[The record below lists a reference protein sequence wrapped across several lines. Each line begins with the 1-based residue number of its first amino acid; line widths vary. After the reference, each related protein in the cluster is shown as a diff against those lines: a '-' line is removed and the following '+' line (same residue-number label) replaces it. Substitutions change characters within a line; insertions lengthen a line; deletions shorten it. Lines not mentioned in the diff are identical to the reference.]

1 MLDKI
6 VQIIISSSSINIEEN
21 VLFCQHQINDLE
33 FISQLYEE
41 NVIEN
46 TSIDS
51 YKINDI
57 VILEFSL
64 TSLLYK
70 GFYYNVD
77 IFLKWNYYEFPK
89 QEIYIYELNNYLAE
103 SVNFKEEYNSIVNLV
118 KQIIEISKYSYQ
130 EDELLNSI
138 IVREEKSLFLILK
151 YSFDDLKSID
161 KEKVSLIE
169 SFIDI
174 LKSHI
179 TMDKK
184 NIYLNQLVEFLYR
197 EEEQTRF
204 SYLIRN
210 FDKYIK
216 KSSATYNYYLRDFS
230 YNKLKIELDSKAL
243 EFSQKLQSVIN
254 DSQTKLI
261 AIPTALVFVL
271 STLDYEN
278 INAIKN
284 YLALVGLIL
293 FCIFIQIFINNQKSA
308 IAFIEENINYYK
320 GTFKDDINELKE
332 SFKKVELEKN
342 KQIKRLFQIQILLW
356 LIPIITISLLFFV
369 NGYKYIS
376 IFIALIYIG
385 LSVFL
390 FFWKMK
396 IN

>member
-6 VQIIISSSSINIEEN
+6 VQIIISSSSIIIGEN

-51 YKINDI
+51 YKVNDI

-64 TSLLYK
+64 TSLLSK

-89 QEIYIYELNNYLAE
+89 REIYIYELKNYLAE
-103 SVNFKEEYNSIVNLV
+103 TGNFKEEYNSIINLV
-118 KQIIEISKYSYQ
+118 KQIKEISKYSYQ

-184 NIYLNQLVEFLYR
+184 NIYLNQLVEFLYK

-320 GTFKDDINELKE
+320 GTFKDDINEIKE

>member
-6 VQIIISSSSINIEEN
+6 VQIIISSSSINIGEN

-161 KEKVSLIE
+161 KEKISLIE

-184 NIYLNQLVEFLYR
+184 NIYLNQLVEFLYK

-210 FDKYIK
+210 FDKYIE

-356 LIPIITISLLFFV
+356 LIPIITISVLFFV
-369 NGYKYIS
+369 NGFKYIS

>member
-6 VQIIISSSSINIEEN
+6 VQIIISSSSIIIGEN

-51 YKINDI
+51 YKVNDI

-64 TSLLYK
+64 TSLLSK

-89 QEIYIYELNNYLAE
+89 REIYIYELKNYLAE
-103 SVNFKEEYNSIVNLV
+103 TGNFKEEYNSIINLV
-118 KQIIEISKYSYQ
+118 KQIKEISKYSYQ

-184 NIYLNQLVEFLYR
+184 NIYLNQLVEFLYK

-320 GTFKDDINELKE
+320 GTFKDDINEIKE

-356 LIPIITISLLFFV
+356 LIPIITISVLFFV

-376 IFIALIYIG
+376 IFIALIYIS
-385 LSVFL
+385 LSVF
-390 FFWKMK
+390 FFFFK
-396 IN
+396 IKNN

>member
-64 TSLLYK
+64 TSLLNK

-385 LSVFL
+385 LNVFL

>member
-6 VQIIISSSSINIEEN
+6 VQIIISSSSINIGEN

-41 NVIEN
+41 CVIEN

-64 TSLLYK
+64 TSLLSK

-89 QEIYIYELNNYLAE
+89 REIYIYELNKYLAE
-103 SVNFKEEYNSIVNLV
+103 TGNFKEGYNSIINLV
-118 KQIIEISKYSYQ
+118 KQIKEISKYSYQ

-184 NIYLNQLVEFLYR
+184 NIYLNQLVEFLHK

-356 LIPIITISLLFFV
+356 MIPIITISVIFFV
-369 NGYKYIS
+369 NSYKFIS
-376 IFIALIYIG
+376 IVIILVYII
-385 LSVFL
+385 LSIIL
-390 FFWKMK
+390 SLWK
-396 IN
+396 IRH

>member
-6 VQIIISSSSINIEEN
+6 VQIIISSSSINIGEN

-51 YKINDI
+51 YKVNDI

-64 TSLLYK
+64 TSLLSK

-89 QEIYIYELNNYLAE
+89 REIYIYELKNYLAE
-103 SVNFKEEYNSIVNLV
+103 TGNFKEEYNSIINLV
-118 KQIIEISKYSYQ
+118 KQIKEISKYSYQ

-184 NIYLNQLVEFLYR
+184 NIYLNQLVEFLYK

-278 INAIKN
+278 INATRS
-284 YLALVGLIL
+284 ALL
-293 FCIFIQIFINNQKSA
+293 N
-308 IAFIEENINYYK
+308 
-320 GTFKDDINELKE
+320 
-332 SFKKVELEKN
+332 
-342 KQIKRLFQIQILLW
+342 
-356 LIPIITISLLFFV
+356 
-369 NGYKYIS
+369 
-376 IFIALIYIG
+376 
-385 LSVFL
+385 
-390 FFWKMK
+390 
-396 IN
+396 

>member
-6 VQIIISSSSINIEEN
+6 VQIIISSSSIIIGEN

-51 YKINDI
+51 YKVNDI

-64 TSLLYK
+64 TSLLSK

-89 QEIYIYELNNYLAE
+89 REIYIYELKNYLAE
-103 SVNFKEEYNSIVNLV
+103 TGNFKEEYNSIINLV
-118 KQIIEISKYSYQ
+118 KQIKEISKYSYQ

-184 NIYLNQLVEFLYR
+184 NIYLNQLVEFLYK

-210 FDKYIK
+210 FDKYSK

-356 LIPIITISLLFFV
+356 LIPIITISVLFFV

-376 IFIALIYIG
+376 IFIALIYIS

>member
-6 VQIIISSSSINIEEN
+6 VQIIISSSSIIIGEN

-51 YKINDI
+51 YKVNDI

-64 TSLLYK
+64 TSLLSK

-89 QEIYIYELNNYLAE
+89 REIYIYELKNYLAE
-103 SVNFKEEYNSIVNLV
+103 TGNFKEEYNSIINLV

-184 NIYLNQLVEFLYR
+184 NIYLNQLVEFLYK

-320 GTFKDDINELKE
+320 GTFKDDINEIKE

-356 LIPIITISLLFFV
+356 LIPIITISVLFFV

-376 IFIALIYIG
+376 IFIALIYIS

>member
-184 NIYLNQLVEFLYR
+184 NIYLNQLVEFLYK

-210 FDKYIK
+210 FDKYIE

-356 LIPIITISLLFFV
+356 LIPIITISVLFFV

-376 IFIALIYIG
+376 IIILLVYSI

>member
-6 VQIIISSSSINIEEN
+6 VQIINSSSSINIEEN
-21 VLFCQHQINDLE
+21 VLFCQHQINDLK
-33 FISQLYEE
+33 FISQLYDES
-41 NVIEN
+41 VIEN

-51 YKINDI
+51 YKINDNI
-57 VILEFSL
+57 TLEFSL
-64 TSLLYK
+64 TSLLSK
-70 GFYYNVD
+70 GFYCNVD
-77 IFLKWNYYEFPK
+77 IFLKWNYYEFP
-89 QEIYIYELNNYLAE
+89 EREVYIYELKNYLAE
-103 SVNFKEEYNSIVNLV
+103 TENFKDEYNSIINLV
-118 KQIIEISKYSYQ
+118 KQIKEISKYSYQ
-130 EDELLNSI
+130 DDELLNSI

-151 YSFDDLKSID
+151 YSYDDLKSID
-161 KEKVSLIE
+161 SEKVSLIE

-184 NIYLNQLVEFLYR
+184 NIYLNQLVDFLHK

-210 FDKYIK
+210 FDKYIN

-278 INAIKN
+278 IDAIKN

-342 KQIKRLFQIQILLW
+342 KQMKRLFQIQTLLW
-356 LIPIITISLLFFV
+356 FVPIITISVLLFV
-369 NGYKYIS
+369 NCYKFIS
-376 IFIALIYIG
+376 IIIALIYIAV
-385 LSVFL
+385 SVGL
-390 FFWKMK
+390 FFLK
-396 IN
+396 IKN

>member
-1 MLDKI
+1 
-6 VQIIISSSSINIEEN
+6 
-21 VLFCQHQINDLE
+21 
-33 FISQLYEE
+33 
-41 NVIEN
+41 
-46 TSIDS
+46 
-51 YKINDI
+51 
-57 VILEFSL
+57 
-64 TSLLYK
+64 
-70 GFYYNVD
+70 
-77 IFLKWNYYEFPK
+77 
-89 QEIYIYELNNYLAE
+89 
-103 SVNFKEEYNSIVNLV
+103 
-118 KQIIEISKYSYQ
+118 
-130 EDELLNSI
+130 
-138 IVREEKSLFLILK
+138 
-151 YSFDDLKSID
+151 
-161 KEKVSLIE
+161 
-169 SFIDI
+169 
-174 LKSHI
+174 
-179 TMDKK
+179 MDKK
-184 NIYLNQLVEFLYR
+184 NIYLNQLVEFLYK

-320 GTFKDDINELKE
+320 GTFKDDINEIKE

-356 LIPIITISLLFFV
+356 LIPIITISVLFFV

-376 IFIALIYIG
+376 IFIALIYIS

>member
-51 YKINDI
+51 YKVNDI

-64 TSLLYK
+64 TSLLSK

-89 QEIYIYELNNYLAE
+89 REIYIYELKNYLAE
-103 SVNFKEEYNSIVNLV
+103 TGNFKEEYNSIINLV
-118 KQIIEISKYSYQ
+118 KQIKEISKYSYQ

-184 NIYLNQLVEFLYR
+184 NIYLNQLVEFLYK

-356 LIPIITISLLFFV
+356 LIPIITISVLFFV

-376 IFIALIYIG
+376 IFIALIYIS

>member
-6 VQIIISSSSINIEEN
+6 VQIIISSSSIIIGEN

-51 YKINDI
+51 YKVNDI

-64 TSLLYK
+64 TSLLSK

-184 NIYLNQLVEFLYR
+184 NIYLNQLVEFLYK

-320 GTFKDDINELKE
+320 GTFKDDINEIKE

-356 LIPIITISLLFFV
+356 LIPIITISVLFFV

-376 IFIALIYIG
+376 IFIALIYIS

>member
-6 VQIIISSSSINIEEN
+6 VQIIISSSSIIIGEN

-64 TSLLYK
+64 TSLLSK

-89 QEIYIYELNNYLAE
+89 REIYIYELKNYLAE
-103 SVNFKEEYNSIVNLV
+103 TGNFKEEYNSIINLV
-118 KQIIEISKYSYQ
+118 KQIKEISKYSYQ

-184 NIYLNQLVEFLYR
+184 NIYLNQLVEFLYK

-320 GTFKDDINELKE
+320 GTFKDDINEIKE

-376 IFIALIYIG
+376 IFIALIYIS

>member
-6 VQIIISSSSINIEEN
+6 VQIIISSSSIIIGEN

-89 QEIYIYELNNYLAE
+89 REIYIYELKNYLAE
-103 SVNFKEEYNSIVNLV
+103 TGNFKEEYNSIINLV
-118 KQIIEISKYSYQ
+118 KQIKEISKYSYQ

-184 NIYLNQLVEFLYR
+184 NIYLNQLVEFLYK

-356 LIPIITISLLFFV
+356 LIPIITISVLFFV

-376 IFIALIYIG
+376 IFIALIYIS

>member
-6 VQIIISSSSINIEEN
+6 VQIIISSSSIIIGEN

-64 TSLLYK
+64 TSLLSK

-89 QEIYIYELNNYLAE
+89 REIYIYELKNYLAE
-103 SVNFKEEYNSIVNLV
+103 TGNFKEEYNSIINLV
-118 KQIIEISKYSYQ
+118 KQIKEISKYSYQ

-184 NIYLNQLVEFLYR
+184 NIYLNQLVEFLYK

-320 GTFKDDINELKE
+320 GTFKDDINEIKE

-356 LIPIITISLLFFV
+356 LIPIITISVLFFV

-376 IFIALIYIG
+376 IFIALIYIS

>member
-6 VQIIISSSSINIEEN
+6 VQIIISSSSIIIGEN

-51 YKINDI
+51 YKVNDI

-64 TSLLYK
+64 TSLLSK

-89 QEIYIYELNNYLAE
+89 REIYIYELKNYLAE
-103 SVNFKEEYNSIVNLV
+103 TGNFKEEYNSIINLV
-118 KQIIEISKYSYQ
+118 KQIKEISKYSYQ

-184 NIYLNQLVEFLYR
+184 NIYLNQLVEFLYK

-356 LIPIITISLLFFV
+356 LIPIITISVLFFV

-376 IFIALIYIG
+376 IFIALIYIS

>member
-6 VQIIISSSSINIEEN
+6 VQIIISSSSIIIGEN

-51 YKINDI
+51 YKVNDI

-64 TSLLYK
+64 TSLLSK

-89 QEIYIYELNNYLAE
+89 REIYIYELKNYLAE
-103 SVNFKEEYNSIVNLV
+103 TGNFKEEYNSIINLV
-118 KQIIEISKYSYQ
+118 KQIKEISKYSYQ

-184 NIYLNQLVEFLYR
+184 NIYLNQLVEFLYK

-320 GTFKDDINELKE
+320 GTFKDDINEIKE

-356 LIPIITISLLFFV
+356 LIPIITISVLFFV

-376 IFIALIYIG
+376 IFIALIYIS

>member
-64 TSLLYK
+64 TSLLSK

-184 NIYLNQLVEFLYR
+184 NIYLNQLVEFLYK

-356 LIPIITISLLFFV
+356 LIPIITISVLFFV

>member
-6 VQIIISSSSINIEEN
+6 VQIIISSSSIIIGEN

-51 YKINDI
+51 YKVNDI
-57 VILEFSL
+57 VILEFAL
-64 TSLLYK
+64 TSLLSK

-89 QEIYIYELNNYLAE
+89 REIYIYELKNYLAE
-103 SVNFKEEYNSIVNLV
+103 TGNFKEEYNSIINLV
-118 KQIIEISKYSYQ
+118 KQIKEISKYSYQ

-184 NIYLNQLVEFLYR
+184 NIYLNQLVEFLYK

-356 LIPIITISLLFFV
+356 LIPIITISVLFFV

-376 IFIALIYIG
+376 IFIALIYIS
-385 LSVFL
+385 LSVF
-390 FFWKMK
+390 FFFFKIK

>member
-6 VQIIISSSSINIEEN
+6 VQIINSSSSINIEEN
-21 VLFCQHQINDLE
+21 VLFCQHQINDLK
-33 FISQLYEE
+33 FISQLYDES
-41 NVIEN
+41 VIEN

-51 YKINDI
+51 YKINDNI
-57 VILEFSL
+57 TLEFSL
-64 TSLLYK
+64 TSLLSK
-70 GFYYNVD
+70 GFYCNVD
-77 IFLKWNYYEFPK
+77 IFLKWNYYEFP
-89 QEIYIYELNNYLAE
+89 EREVYIYELKNYLAE
-103 SVNFKEEYNSIVNLV
+103 TENFKDEYNSIINLV
-118 KQIIEISKYSYQ
+118 KQIKEISKYSYQ
-130 EDELLNSI
+130 DDELLNSI

-151 YSFDDLKSID
+151 YSYDDLKSID
-161 KEKVSLIE
+161 SEKVSLIE

-179 TMDKK
+179 TMDRK
-184 NIYLNQLVEFLYR
+184 NIYLNQLVDFLHK

-210 FDKYIK
+210 FDKYIN

-278 INAIKN
+278 IDAIKN

-342 KQIKRLFQIQILLW
+342 KQMKRLFQIQTLLW
-356 LIPIITISLLFFV
+356 FVPIITISVLLFV
-369 NGYKYIS
+369 NCYKFIS
-376 IFIALIYIG
+376 IIIALIYIAV
-385 LSVFL
+385 SVGL
-390 FFWKMK
+390 FFLK
-396 IN
+396 IKN

>member
-184 NIYLNQLVEFLYR
+184 NIYLNQLVEFLYK

-356 LIPIITISLLFFV
+356 LIPIITISVLFFV